1 MPSDRGHET
10 TSATARIRQAA
21 VEDVTPLAGLMQQ
34 AVVLQQQFAGYYTL
48 QADVD
53 WTAYVRGQC
62 ARRDR
67 TLFVA
72 EDHGQLVGFLVLRR
86 SGYAAPRPRA
96 LWRRLWR
103 REASPPRC
111 RSSPWHGA

>member
-53 WTAYVRGQC
+53 WTAHVRG
-62 ARRDR
+62 
-67 TLFVA
+67 
-72 EDHGQLVGFLVLRR
+72 
-86 SGYAAPRPRA
+86 
-96 LWRRLWR
+96 
-103 REASPPRC
+103 
-111 RSSPWHGA
+111 